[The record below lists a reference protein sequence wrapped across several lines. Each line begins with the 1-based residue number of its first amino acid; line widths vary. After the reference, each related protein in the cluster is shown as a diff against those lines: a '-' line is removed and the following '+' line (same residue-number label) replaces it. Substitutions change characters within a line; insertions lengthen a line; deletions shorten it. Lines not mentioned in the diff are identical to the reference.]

1 VNDAAYDRSVDAYFA
16 ASDAY
21 DTANENAMS
30 AEEVADEAESE
41 VRQAQ
46 QELQEIASKWEAAKA
61 TAADLERRR
70 LEIDNFRK
78 SIGPALQGL
87 FSPGV
92 QKYSADK
99 GEDRWI
105 TIGGSEDGNRKHAG
119 GTPVK
124 IDKEGKIVAGP
135 DALAGRNVDELGG
148 KNKTNEPTADKER
161 LMSQEEEEEV
171 KLQPK
176 NTNKRDVPYQNPH
189 TKKWHI
195 LNKKTGDKSDQ
206 GFETPGECQEAIDA
220 PEFRPKKIGD
230 RVYVVDRYGDKHWRW
245 PDKSYDSIGQCQAE
259 IDKKIEDDAESARK
273 SSESRRKTQSSVPTF
288 GPNGTHTILDNG
300 PEK

>member
-1 VNDAAYDRSVDAYFA
+1 
-16 ASDAY
+16 
-21 DTANENAMS
+21 
-30 AEEVADEAESE
+30 
-41 VRQAQ
+41 
-46 QELQEIASKWEAAKA
+46 
-61 TAADLERRR
+61 
-70 LEIDNFRK
+70 
-78 SIGPALQGL
+78 
-87 FSPGV
+87 
-92 QKYSADK
+92 
-99 GEDRWI
+99 
-105 TIGGSEDGNRKHAG
+105 
-119 GTPVK
+119 VK